1 MKTAIF
7 TGTFD
12 PFTIGHASIVKRG
25 LHLFDRIVIGVA
37 VGKLK
42 NATGNVDERTAAIAR
57 LYANEPRVEV
67 LSYNDL
73 TVDLAKRV
81 GADCILRG
89 VRSAKDFEYERDQAE
104 INRQLGG
111 METLLFFA
119 EPHLAAVSSSL
130 VRELTYFG
138 RDVSEFLP

>member
-25 LHLFDRIVIGVA
+25 LHLFDRIVVGVA